1 MQYYCFF
8 KKKPN
13 ETKTKLTDKEK
24 QVVQLLYR
32 KYLFALLTVS
42 IFCTFAAIIART
54 LYKKILQTWN

>member
-1 MQYYCFF
+1 M
-8 KKKPN
+8 PN
-13 ETKTKLTDKEK
+13 ETKTNSIDKEK

-32 KYLFALLTVS
+32 KYLFALLTLS